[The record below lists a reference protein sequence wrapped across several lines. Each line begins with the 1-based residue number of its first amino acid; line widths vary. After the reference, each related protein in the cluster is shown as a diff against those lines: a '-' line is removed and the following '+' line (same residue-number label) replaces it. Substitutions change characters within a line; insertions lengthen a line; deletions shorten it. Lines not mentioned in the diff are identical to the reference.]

1 MSWSSNFEYTSEN
14 VTVRDNCW
22 LFCAGDRPFNGT
34 LLGSTLDV
42 KFNNGLFGTPGYN
55 CTVEAVSQNLTCE
68 CGAYTENRIAG
79 GTEAEP
85 LSYGW
90 MATLDIDMGDNKS
103 YHCGASLITPYW
115 LLTAAHCTRRHS
127 HSKMSVTLG
136 VHKRSNST
144 ATQIK
149 KKVLEKVVHPRY
161 NSWSLNHDF
170 DFALLRIDGLNLTQ
184 HTHIKAI
191 CLPEGSDLY
200 VGKEATVAG
209 WGWTSSSSG
218 SRSDVLME
226 AKETVPS
233 NAKCQKAWNTWLF
246 ITITDQMICGAGPD
260 SDFCPGDSGGPLF
273 LKGTA
278 ATQIGVASWGFYDC
292 SSKAWPGVY
301 ARVTSQRQ
309 WIDSH
314 VKQKCTP
321 VS

>member
-68 CGAYTENRIAG
+68 CGAYTENRILG

-90 MATLDIDMGDNKS
+90 MATLTLDKGDNKVF
-103 YHCGASLITPYW
+103 HCGASLISPYW
-115 LLTAAHCTRRHS
+115 LLTAAHCTEGYS
-127 HSKMSVTLG
+127 HSQFTVTLG
-136 VHKRSNST
+136 AHKRSNST

-149 KKVLEKVVHPRY
+149 RKVLEKVDHPSYDYY
-161 NSWSLNHDF
+161 NY

-200 VGKEATVAG
+200 VGKEATIAG
-209 WGWTSSSSG
+209 WGWTSYPSG
-218 SRSDVLME
+218 SASDVLKE
-226 AKETVPS
+226 AKERVIS
-233 NAKCQKAWNTWLF
+233 NAKCQEPITA
-246 ITITDQMICGAGPD
+246 ITITDQMICAEAPD
-260 SDFCPGDSGGPLF
+260 SQSCRGDSGGPLF

-278 ATQIGVASWGFYDC
+278 ATQIGVSSFGPNDC
-292 SSKAWPGVY
+292 NDKKTADVY
-301 ARVTSQRQ
+301 SRVTSQRQ

-314 VKQKCTP
+314 VKQRCTP
-321 VS
+321 VK

>member
-68 CGAYTENRIAG
+68 CGAYTESRIVG
-79 GTEAEP
+79 GIEVEP

-90 MATLDIDMGDNKS
+90 MATLVTDMGGNQS
-103 YHCGASLITPYW
+103 YHCAASLITPYW
-115 LLTAAHCTRRHS
+115 LLTAAHCTREFS
-127 HSKMSVTLG
+127 HEKMTVTLG

-149 KKVLEKVVHPRY
+149 KKVLEKVDHPNY
-161 NSWSLNHDF
+161 HSWSGDN

-200 VGKEATVAG
+200 VGKEATLAG
-209 WGWTSSSSG
+209 WGPTSSSSA
-218 SRSDVLME
+218 SLSDVLTE
-226 AKETVPS
+226 VKVTVPS

-246 ITITDQMICGAGPD
+246 FTITDQMICAEAPD
-260 SDFCPGDSGGPLF
+260 TSLCPGDSGGPLF
-273 LKGTA
+273 LKGRA
-278 ATQIGVASWGFYDC
+278 ATQIGVASWDFLNC
-292 SSKAWPGVY
+292 KSQAWPGVY

-321 VS
+321 VM